1 MNKNNNKKII
11 IKDFKRIETY
21 QNLNFNKNILSS
33 YDKKIYN
40 NNNINSI
47 ITNSYNKNFKKQG
60 TILLLPKNI
69 FPKFQRF

>member
-1 MNKNNNKKII
+1 MI
-11 IKDFKRIETY
+11 
-21 QNLNFNKNILSS
+21 
-33 YDKKIYN
+33 KKIY

>member
-21 QNLNFNKNILSS
+21 QNLNFNKNILNS

-40 NNNINSI
+40 NNINSI
-47 ITNSYNKNFKKQG
+47 IINIYNKNFK
-60 TILLLPKNI
+60 I
-69 FPKFQRF
+69 

>member
-40 NNNINSI
+40 NNINSI
-47 ITNSYNKNFKKQG
+47 ITNSYNKNFKIYFQK
-60 TILLLPKNI
+60 I
-69 FPKFQRF
+69 FFQNFKDF

>member
-21 QNLNFNKNILSS
+21 QNLNFNKNILNS
-33 YDKKIYN
+33 YDKKIY

-47 ITNSYNKNFKKQG
+47 ITNSYNKNFKIYFQK
-60 TILLLPKNI
+60 I
-69 FPKFQRF
+69 FFQNFKDF